1 VPPKQPGKSAA
12 TGYHNS
18 VFINCPFDDGYK
30 QLFQATVFTLLY
42 CGRDPRSALEIYN
55 SGQVR
60 IEKIFRLIEACR
72 FGIHDISRTEP
83 DADSGLPRFNM
94 PLELGIFLGAQ
105 RFGTRRHKTKNCLIL
120 DREPYR
126 YQQFMSDISG
136 QDISAHDGDPTALI
150 SNVRDWLNTVASTRP
165 LPSGSA
171 IATRFAVFQTDI
183 PAICATLHLV
193 PSELT
198 FVDYG
203 HVIRIWLEQQA
214 AASLPA

>member
-1 VPPKQPGKSAA
+1 VPPKQASKSAA
-12 TGYHNS
+12 PGYDNN
-18 VFINCPFDDGYK
+18 VFINCPFDDDYK
-30 QLFQATVFTLLY
+30 QLFQATVFTVLH

-83 DADSGLPRFNM
+83 DTASGLPRFNM

-105 RFGTRRHKTKNCLIL
+105 RFGTRQHRTKNCLIL

-136 QDISAHDGDPTALI
+136 QGISAHGGDPAALI
-150 SNVRDWLNTVASTRP
+150 ARVRDWLNTAASTQS

-171 IATRFAVFQTDI
+171 IATRFAVFQSDI

-193 PSELT
+193 PNELT

-203 HVIRIWLEQQA
+203 HVVRIWLEQQA
-214 AASLPA
+214 VSAPPS

>member
-1 VPPKQPGKSAA
+1 VPPKQPSKSA
-12 TGYHNS
+12 TPGYHNR

-30 QLFQATVFTLLY
+30 QLFQATVFTVLY

-83 DADSGLPRFNM
+83 DTDSGLPRFNM

-105 RFGTRRHKTKNCLIL
+105 RFGARQHKTKNCLIL

-136 QDISAHDGDPTALI
+136 QDISAHGGDPATLI
-150 SNVRDWLNTVASTRP
+150 AKVRDWLNTVASTQP

-171 IATRFAVFQTDI
+171 IATRFALFQSDI
-183 PAICATLHLV
+183 PAICATLRLV
-193 PSELT
+193 SNELT

-203 HVIRIWLEQQA
+203 HVVRIWLEQQA
-214 AASLPA
+214 ANPPPA

>member
-1 VPPKQPGKSAA
+1 MRPVL
-12 TGYHNS
+12 NS
-18 VFINCPFDDGYK
+18 PTPAPDA
-30 QLFQATVFTLLY
+30 ATVFTVLY

-55 SGQVR
+55 SAQVR
-60 IEKIFRLIEACR
+60 IEKIFRLIEDCR

-105 RFGTRRHKTKNCLIL
+105 RFGTRQHKTKNCLIL

-126 YQQFMSDISG
+126 YQQFMSDVSG
-136 QDISAHDGDPTALI
+136 QDISAHGGDPAALI
-150 SNVRDWLNTVASTRP
+150 TKVRDWLNTVASTRP

-171 IATRFAVFQTDI
+171 IRFALFQTDI
-183 PAICATLHLV
+183 SAICATLHLV

-198 FVDYG
+198 FVDYA
-203 HVIRIWLEQQA
+203 HVVRIWLEQQA
-214 AASLPA
+214 DDSLPA